1 MIHLTAKSLRPLILA
16 FFSVIIWHV
25 ASATFTSAGKIL
37 VLPNQVEFYNLNE
50 ISSSIPF
57 ATHKTDV

>member
-1 MIHLTAKSLRPLILA
+1 MIHLNAKILEPLILA

-25 ASATFTSAGKIL
+25 VSEVFTSEGKIL
-37 VLPNQVEFYNLNE
+37 VLQNQVEFYNSNE